1 MHSRLLKLIAA
12 AILSLM
18 PLHAAAQSLEE
29 RVVELR
35 LDNGLLF
42 LLVAQ
47 PDRAPT
53 FSGTIMVKV
62 GGVDE
67 PLGQTGL
74 AHMFE
79 HMAFKGTPWIGT
91 TDYESEL
98 AILERIDSVAVAY
111 TAALATISMD
121 DREILGALER
131 RAKESLGAESVQAG
145 PAQAAWDVARALADT
160 LAEGPDGYP
169 SLETY
174 VRVKELMARHQDL
187 SGEHRRYAVK
197 DELTQFVKTNGGVGM
212 NAGTSKDYTVYY
224 EEFPANRLEL
234 WAMLESQRF
243 MYPVMREFYS
253 ERDVV
258 VEERRM
264 RTDDDPEGKLYEN
277 FMAASMIAHPYGR
290 PTIGWRSDIEQA
302 TAENAAAFRELYY
315 VPENAV
321 GVLVGNFDVDETTAL
336 IERYFSRIPA
346 ATQPVPMIQTVEP
359 AQAGERRVQV
369 EFDAEPMVMIGFH
382 KPNYPHPDSYVFSV
396 IANILRDAGN
406 SSRFYRELV
415 NAGIAGSVSVYEE
428 LPGQRYDNL
437 FMIQASPIAPHT
449 TAEVEAEIYRILG
462 ELATEA
468 APELEIQK
476 AKNQI
481 EARFIRGL
489 TSNAHLGRELAHRQA
504 IGGDW
509 RLLVTHS
516 DIVSE
521 VTAEDIQRVAARYFQ
536 QTNRTVATLARPDAQ

>member
-1 MHSRLLKLIAA
+1 VHSRLLKLIAA

-18 PLHAAAQSLEE
+18 PVQAAAQSLEE

-74 AHMFE
+74 SHMFE

-98 AILERIDSVAVAY
+98 PLLERIDSVAVAY
-111 TAALATISMD
+111 TAALATVSMD

-131 RAKESLGAESVQAG
+131 RAKESLGAESAQAG

-160 LAEGPDGYP
+160 LAEGPDAYP
-169 SLETY
+169 SLGTY

-187 SGEHRRYAVK
+187 MQEHRRYVVK
-197 DELTQFVKTNGGVGM
+197 DELTQIVKVNGGVGM
-212 NAGTSKDYTVYY
+212 NAATGIDLTMYY
-224 EEFPANRLEL
+224 EEFPANRIEL

-253 ERDVV
+253 ERDVII
-258 VEERRM
+258 EERRG
-264 RTDDDPEGKLYEN
+264 RYDDGPEGKLYEN

-290 PTIGWRSDIEQA
+290 PIIGWRSDIEQA
-302 TAENAAAFRELYY
+302 SADAAIAFRELYY
-315 VPENAV
+315 VPGNTV
-321 GVLVGNFDVDETTAL
+321 GVLVGNFDVDETSAL
-336 IERYFSRIPA
+336 VERYFGRIPPA
-346 ATQPVPMIQTVEP
+346 SQPVPTIPTVEP
-359 AQAGERRVQV
+359 AQAGERRVEV

-396 IANILRDAGN
+396 IANILRHAGN

-415 NAGIAGSVSVYEE
+415 NAGIASSVSVYEE
-428 LPGQRYDNL
+428 SPGERYDNL
-437 FMIQASPIAPHT
+437 FEIQASPIAPHT
-449 TAEVEAEIYRILG
+449 TADVEAEIYRILG
-462 ELATEA
+462 ELASVP

-489 TSNAHLGRELAHRQA
+489 TDNAHLGFLLAYRQL

-516 DIVSE
+516 DIVSD
-521 VTAEDIQRVAARYFQ
+521 VTAQDIQRVAARYFQ
-536 QTNRTVATLARPDAQ
+536 RTNRTVATLARPDAQ